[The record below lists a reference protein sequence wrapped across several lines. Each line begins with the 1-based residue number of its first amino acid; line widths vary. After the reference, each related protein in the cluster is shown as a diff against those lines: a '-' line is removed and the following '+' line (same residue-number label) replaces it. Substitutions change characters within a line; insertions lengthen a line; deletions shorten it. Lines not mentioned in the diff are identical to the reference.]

1 MFWFIKVKS
10 IALELNQQMSH
21 EPH

>member
-1 MFWFIKVKS
+1 MFWFIKVKL